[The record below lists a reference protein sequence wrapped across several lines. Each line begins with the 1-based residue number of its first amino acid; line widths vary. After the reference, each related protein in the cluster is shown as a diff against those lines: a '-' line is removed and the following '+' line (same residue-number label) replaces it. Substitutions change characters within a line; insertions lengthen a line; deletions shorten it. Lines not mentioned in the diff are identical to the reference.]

1 MVHSS
6 TKAIKKERV
15 RNVWYIYI
23 YILWKYNKVCVY
35 VTLKKNQICL
45 KLIAF
50 SKFIEYVIL
59 SACHTLQFENLSFNI
74 SVYREQGAFRHPP
87 QFV

>member
-1 MVHSS
+1 MF
-6 TKAIKKERV
+6 
-15 RNVWYIYI
+15 
-23 YILWKYNKVCVY
+23 
-35 VTLKKNQICL
+35 

-50 SKFIEYVIL
+50 SKFIAYVIL

-87 QFV
+87 QSV